1 MTLDSPAKL
10 NLFLRVLG
18 KRKDGY
24 HELVTVFHRISLRDT
39 LTLKR
44 RSQEGIRILCSAPR
58 VPLQDNLIAR
68 AFHLLKKKYPFP
80 GGVNVRLVKRIPMGG
95 GLGGGSSNA
104 ATFLLGMNR
113 LSRLR
118 LTQKQLMQL
127 GGELGS
133 DVPFFVS
140 GMRHALGLGRGEKIR
155 LLPYKE
161 KFWFL
166 LFPSAQ
172 GLSTAKVYAQLR
184 LQRPAP
190 SLTHAIRDAKLT
202 PTFSENGNLVRP
214 EKWLANDLTESADRI
229 KPSLGKTRERL
240 SGLHLG
246 VCQMS
251 GSGPTLFMMFRSR
264 AKARQARLSIRKR
277 LKKVQGIFLCHSF

>member
-39 LTLKR
+39 LAIKR
-44 RSQEGIRILCSAPR
+44 RPQEGIRIFCSHLA
-58 VPLQDNLIAR
+58 VPLKDNLISR
-68 AFHLLKKKYPFP
+68 AFYLLKKKYHFS
-80 GGVNVRLVKRIPMGG
+80 GGVNVRLVKRIPVGG

-113 LSRLR
+113 LFRLG
-118 LTQKQLMQL
+118 LTQKKLMHL
-127 GGELGS
+127 GGQLGS

-140 GMRHALGLGRGEKIR
+140 GMRHAMGLGRGEKIR
-155 LLPYKE
+155 PLPFKE
-161 KFWFL
+161 KLWFL

-172 GLSTAKVYAQLR
+172 GLSTAKVYAQFHLP
-184 LQRPAP
+184 RPV
-190 SLTHAIRDAKLT
+190 SLTRVIRDAKIT

-214 EKWLANDLTESADRI
+214 EKWWINDLTESAERI

-240 SGLHLG
+240 GGLHLG

-251 GSGPTLFMMFRSR
+251 GSGPTLFMVFRAR
-264 AKARQARLSIRKR
+264 EKAIQAHLKIRKR
-277 LKKVQGIFLCHSF
+277 FKQIQNILICHSF